1 MCDAEMNNSLFN
13 YLNNMIYF
21 IFTLIV
27 SISFYFMKQKV
38 ITLQFRYP
46 DFGKHRTDSLS
57 TIRQSRMR
65 RSSPRA

>member
-27 SISFYFMKQKV
+27 SISFYFMK
-38 ITLQFRYP
+38 
-46 DFGKHRTDSLS
+46 
-57 TIRQSRMR
+57 
-65 RSSPRA
+65 